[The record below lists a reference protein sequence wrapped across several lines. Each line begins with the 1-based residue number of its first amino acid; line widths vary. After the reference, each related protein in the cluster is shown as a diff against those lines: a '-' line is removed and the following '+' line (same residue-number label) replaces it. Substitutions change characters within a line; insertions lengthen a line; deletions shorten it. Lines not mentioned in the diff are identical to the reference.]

1 MSDRQRDKR
10 KPPPGLV
17 PGVSYGRGSMG
28 RSSSASTESIP
39 IARWFTAARM
49 NGLAN
54 CLLLLCALL
63 ALFAAFRW
71 IGGSAMFR
79 LQHVFVSAPLQQ
91 VDEAVLG
98 GVMRSLRG
106 DLLSVDLD
114 QAHANVAKL
123 SWVRRVEVRRE
134 FPDRLYVSI
143 EEHEPLGGWGD
154 EALINTHGEV
164 FEADYR
170 GVLPRFS
177 GPDGSQHDVV
187 DFYKRSKSALA
198 PLGLT
203 PVVVNLSPRRA
214 WRVTLDNG
222 LTLELGRE
230 HIDDRLAVFARA
242 YPTALAQLAG
252 RAGTIDLRY
261 DGGFVLKAG
270 LGKGLIKKEREQG
283 YKG

>member
-1 MSDRQRDKR
+1 MSDRHRDKR
-10 KPPPGLV
+10 KPAPGLV

-28 RSSSASTESIP
+28 RSSTASTESIP
-39 IARWFTAARM
+39 IAGWFTAARM

-54 CLLLLCALL
+54 WLLLICALL
-63 ALFAAFRW
+63 ALFAAFQW
-71 IGGSAMFR
+71 IGSSAMFR
-79 LQHVFVSAPLQQ
+79 LQHVFVSAPLKQ

-98 GVMRSLRG
+98 GVMRLLRG

-114 QAHANVAKL
+114 EAHANVAKL
-123 SWVRRVEVRRE
+123 SWVRHVEVRRE
-134 FPDRLYVSI
+134 FPDRLYFSI

-154 EALINTHGEV
+154 EALINTYGEV

-170 GVLPRFS
+170 GELPQFS

-203 PVVVNLSPRRA
+203 PVAVNLSPRRA
-214 WRVTLDNG
+214 WRVKLDNG

-230 HIDDRLAVFARA
+230 QIYDRLEVFARA

-252 RAGTIDLRY
+252 NVGTIDLRY
-261 DGGFVLKAG
+261 DDGFVLKTG
-270 LGKGLIKKEREQG
+270 LGKGLIKKDREQG
-283 YKG
+283 HKG